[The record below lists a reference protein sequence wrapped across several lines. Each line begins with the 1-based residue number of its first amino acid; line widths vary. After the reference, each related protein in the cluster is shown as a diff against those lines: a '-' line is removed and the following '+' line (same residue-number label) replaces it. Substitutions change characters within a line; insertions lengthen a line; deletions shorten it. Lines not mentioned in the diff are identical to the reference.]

1 MKWTTQDKQLLKT
14 NMTTEQ
20 IAEATGR
27 THESIKRARYSYTG
41 HSVEASKAIETKE
54 EKLFEAERKY
64 RKLKREE
71 NLINLC
77 EVLGVRIGGMY
88 DRTV

>member
-1 MKWTTQDKQLLKT
+1 MKWTIEEKQLLKT
-14 NMTTEQ
+14 DMTTEE

-41 HSVEASKAIETKE
+41 HSVEKSKALTTNE
-54 EKLFEAERKY
+54 EKLFEMERKC

-71 NLINLC
+71 DLIKLC
-77 EVLGVRIGGMY
+77 KTLGVRIGGMY